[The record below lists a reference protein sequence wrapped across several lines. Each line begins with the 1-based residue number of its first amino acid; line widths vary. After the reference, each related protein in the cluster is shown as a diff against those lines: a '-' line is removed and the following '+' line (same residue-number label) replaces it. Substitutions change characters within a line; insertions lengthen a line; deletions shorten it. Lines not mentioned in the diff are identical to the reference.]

1 LLLSAVRAETSI
13 DRGER
18 RAGRKYQTRRA
29 PDAQQ
34 QTRQCHVDSRVEAKL
49 NTRLSISQMSDP
61 SR

>member
-34 QTRQCHVDSRVEAKL
+34 QRRRSTELRSKRGNVMLTAE
-49 NTRLSISQMSDP
+49 
-61 SR
+61 